1 MCYCCLSIGEISKSA
16 LFCLPCFCKLSWS
29 GQMSTLI
36 NLKFINLFFTKNIP
50 KVWSNILRLH
60 YWLWD
65 NAVAFAVS
73 PLKRELNQYFFS
85 YLAFA
90 KSANQDKCQIWLIWS
105 SFIFSL
111 NKHENDCLG
120 LCIYLFNCQ
129 ILSSVTFISN
139 FSKATSSLKD
149 DDAGVYYMRVHKCK
163 VINTIKSTMVYTL
176 HWISVWHKRYIPSE
190 LRPGLSDDDDEVEL
204 HCIVL
209 QQIHANPPFPQVL
222 LISFS
227 LSSTNLSPQCRW
239 KQWWGWAS
247 WWWRW
252 RVIQRWRC
260 HCWGPV
266 SSVKW

>member
-1 MCYCCLSIGEISKSA
+1 
-16 LFCLPCFCKLSWS
+16 
-29 GQMSTLI
+29 MSTLI
-36 NLKFINLFFTKNIP
+36 NLKFINLFFTKNI
-50 KVWSNILRLH
+50 
-60 YWLWD
+60 
-65 NAVAFAVS
+65 
-73 PLKRELNQYFFS
+73 
-85 YLAFA
+85 LAFV

-129 ILSSVTFISN
+129 ILSSVTFISY

-149 DDAGVYYMRVHKCK
+149 DDAGVYYMRVRKCK
-163 VINTIKSTMVYTL
+163 VINTIKSTMLYTL
-176 HWISVWHKRYIPSE
+176 HCISVWPG
-190 LRPGLSDDDDEVEL
+190 PGLSDDDDEVEL

-222 LISFS
+222 LISLS